1 MSYYFSLARLILSM
15 TPIDDIYEG
24 LSSLIDFVYHFL
36 IADSK
41 ILSASMAYYFSLA
54 RLVLSIGSID
64 KFDSPV
70 LVLRYVKK
78 RQKYGKNRFKFILGI
93 APPPTQK

>member
-1 MSYYFSLARLILSM
+1 
-15 TPIDDIYEG
+15 
-24 LSSLIDFVYHFL
+24 
-36 IADSK
+36 
-41 ILSASMAYYFSLA
+41 MAYYFSLA

-78 RQKYGKNRFKFILGI
+78 RQKYVKNRFKFILGI

>member
-1 MSYYFSLARLILSM
+1 
-15 TPIDDIYEG
+15 
-24 LSSLIDFVYHFL
+24 
-36 IADSK
+36 
-41 ILSASMAYYFSLA
+41 MAYYFSLA

-70 LVLRYVKK
+70 MVLTYVKK